1 MLVYNFVYQ
10 VVPPAEWKPRRGG
23 YDDIGSM
30 EISTP
35 ISQFVSGQ
43 QGVYQLYNIQKKPIS
58 VTEFI
63 EMANSDR
70 LVCPYGKCFHT
81 KCRTYSFC
89 NLLLGLLI
97 TCIKGSVYSN
107 SMW

>member
-1 MLVYNFVYQ
+1 MIHSLINCQDIKRRMIFVYQ

-35 ISQFVSGQ
+35 ISQFVNGQ

-58 VTEFI
+58 VTEYI
-63 EMANSDR
+63 EMANSDK
-70 LVCPYGKCFHT
+70 LVCLC
-81 KCRTYSFC
+81 
-89 NLLLGLLI
+89 
-97 TCIKGSVYSN
+97 GSSPMLVF
-107 SMW
+107 

>member
-1 MLVYNFVYQ
+1 MDIVRQ

-43 QGVYQLYNIQKKPIS
+43 QGVYQLYNIQKKPLT
-58 VTEFI
+58 VTEFT
-63 EMANSDR
+63 EMANNDR
-70 LVCPYGKCFHT
+70 
-81 KCRTYSFC
+81 
-89 NLLLGLLI
+89 
-97 TCIKGSVYSN
+97 
-107 SMW
+107 